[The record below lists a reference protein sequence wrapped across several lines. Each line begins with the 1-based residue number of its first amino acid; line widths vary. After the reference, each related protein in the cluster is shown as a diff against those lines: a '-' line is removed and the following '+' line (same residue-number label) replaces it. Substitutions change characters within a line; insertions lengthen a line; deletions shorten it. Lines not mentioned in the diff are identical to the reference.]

1 MTEVT
6 EHHLEVTRTARYY
19 RVGYCE
25 QEGELWYVLHG
36 YRQTAARFLRRF
48 TTLAND
54 SRMVVA
60 PEALNRFYVGSE
72 PGRHGPESIVGATW
86 MTREDREFEIQDYVR
101 YLDTVV
107 EDIGPASSTT
117 VLGFSQGVA
126 TAARWVVLGRV
137 QPGRLILWGD
147 YLPPDLDME
156 LASSALKDTELVIVR
171 GNDDPALDEESKM
184 KEEERLQSAGITY
197 QILVYS
203 GGHEIDPQPLSQLA
217 TRP

>member
-19 RVGYCE
+19 QVGHCD

-36 YRQTAARFLRRF
+36 YRQTASRFLSRF
-48 TTLAND
+48 RTLAND

-60 PEALNRFYVGSE
+60 PEALSRFYLGSE
-72 PGRHGPESIVGATW
+72 PGRHGPESMVGATW

-101 YLDTVV
+101 YLDALAEGVGLV
-107 EDIGPASSTT
+107 SSTT

-126 TAARWVVLGRV
+126 TAARWIVLGRIR
-137 QPGRLILWGD
+137 PDRLILWGD

-156 LASSALKDTELVIVR
+156 LAGSALKHTELVIVR
-171 GNDDPALDEESKM
+171 GSEDPALDEESTM
-184 KEEERLQSAGITY
+184 KEEERLKRAGITY
-197 QILVYS
+197 QVLIYS
-203 GGHEIDPQPLSQLA
+203 GGHEIDPQALSQLS
-217 TRP
+217 TQS

>member
-19 RVGYCE
+19 RVGHCD

-36 YRQTAARFLRRF
+36 YRQTAARFLNRF

-60 PEALNRFYVGSE
+60 PEALNRFYLGKE
-72 PGRHGPESIVGATW
+72 PGRHGPESMVGATW
-86 MTREDREFEIQDYVR
+86 MTREDREFEIQDYVG

-107 EDIGPASSTT
+107 EDIGPVPSTT

-137 QPGRLILWGD
+137 QPDRLILWGD

-156 LASSALKDTELVIVR
+156 LASSALEDTELVIIR

-197 QILVYS
+197 QVLVYS

-217 TRP
+217 TQS